1 VTGGHAADPGP
12 IADPARARILVTN
25 DDGIGA
31 PGIRVLERIARGL
44 SRDVWTVAPETQQS
58 AVSHALTI
66 RRPLRLSRLAP
77 RRFAVDGTPTD
88 CVLVGV
94 HEVLKERGPDLVL
107 SGINMGANLG
117 EDIGYSGTV
126 AAAMEACLLGHRAV
140 AISLD
145 LPRNGT
151 VAKPP
156 RWDTCAVLLPGI
168 LRTLAGFDWPE
179 ATLINV
185 NIPDLPHG
193 AVDGVRVAQ
202 QGRRKQGLRLEK
214 RIDPDGRPYFWIL
227 DYSKEE
233 AQPRGSDL
241 SAINQGAV
249 SITPVTIDATARGA
263 LAGLRAAF
271 A

>member
-1 VTGGHAADPGP
+1 MTSLGPVADLS
-12 IADPARARILVTN
+12 RARILVTN
-25 DDGIGA
+25 DDGIAA

-58 AVSHALTI
+58 AVSHSLTI
-66 RRPLRLSRLAP
+66 RRPLRVQRLAP

-94 HEVLKERGPDLVL
+94 HEVLGGRGPDLVL

-126 AAAMEACLLGHRAV
+126 AAAMEACLLGHRAI

-145 LPRNGT
+145 LPRNGS
-151 VAKPP
+151 VATRP
-156 RWDTCAVLLPGI
+156 RWDTCSHYLPGI
-168 LRTLAGFDWPE
+168 LRTLAGLSWPE
-179 ATLINV
+179 ATLMNV
-185 NIPDLPHG
+185 NVPDLPHG
-193 AVDGVRVAQ
+193 AVSGIRVAH

-214 RIDPDGRPYFWIL
+214 RADPEGRPYWWIL

-241 SAINQGAV
+241 SAINQGAIAV
-249 SITPVTIDATARGA
+249 TPVTIDVTARGA
-263 LAGLRAAF
+263 LPELRAAF
-271 A
+271 G

>member
-1 VTGGHAADPGP
+1 VTEGCPGALGP
-12 IADPARARILVTN
+12 IPDLARARILVTN
-25 DDGIGA
+25 DDGIGSA
-31 PGIRVLERIARGL
+31 GIRVLERIARGL
-44 SRDVWTVAPETQQS
+44 ARDVWTVAPETQQS

-66 RRPLRLSRLAP
+66 RRPLRLSRIAP

-88 CVLVGV
+88 SVLIGV
-94 HEVLKERGPDLVL
+94 HEVLKGRGPDLVL

-126 AAAMEACLLGHRAV
+126 AAAMEACLLGFRAV

-156 RWDTCAVLLPGI
+156 RWDTCVALLPGI
-168 LRTLAGFDWPE
+168 LRTLAGFAWPE

-193 AVDGVRVAQ
+193 AVDGVRVAH
-202 QGRRKQGLRLEK
+202 QGRRKEGLRLEK
-214 RIDPDGRPYFWIL
+214 RTDPEGRPYFWIL

-241 SAINQGAV
+241 SAINAGAV
-249 SITPVTIDATARGA
+249 AITPVTIDATARSA
-263 LAGLRAAF
+263 LPALRAAF

>member
-1 VTGGHAADPGP
+1 MTALGPVADL
-12 IADPARARILVTN
+12 ASARILVTN

-31 PGIRVLERIARGL
+31 AGLRVLERIARGL
-44 SRDVWTVAPETQQS
+44 AREVWTVAPETQQS

-66 RRPLRLSRLAP
+66 RRPLRLTRIAP
-77 RRFAVDGTPTD
+77 RRFSVDGTPTD
-88 CVLVGV
+88 CVLLGV
-94 HEVLKERGPDLVL
+94 HEVLGGRGPDLVL

-151 VAKPP
+151 VARAP
-156 RWDTCAVLLPGI
+156 RWETCVRWLPGI
-168 LRTLAGFDWPE
+168 LRTLAGFSWPE

-193 AVDGVRVAQ
+193 AVSGIRVAH
-202 QGRRKQGLRLEK
+202 QGRRKEGLRLEK
-214 RIDPDGRPYFWIL
+214 RLDPEGRPYWWIL

-233 AQPRGSDL
+233 RQTRGSDL
-241 SAINQGAV
+241 SAINQGAIA
-249 SITPVTIDATARGA
+249 ITPVTIDVTARAA
-263 LAGLRAAF
+263 LPELRAAF